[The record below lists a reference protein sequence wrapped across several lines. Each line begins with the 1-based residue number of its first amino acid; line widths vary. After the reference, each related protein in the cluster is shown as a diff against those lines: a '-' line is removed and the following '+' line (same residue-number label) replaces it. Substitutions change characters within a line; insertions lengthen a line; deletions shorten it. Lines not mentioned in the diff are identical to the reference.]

1 MSFIC
6 VLKCI
11 LSSKCNYFLSLLLF
25 ALFENQNTAQLYA
38 RHFFSKILSVY
49 WVKKSPQGRNKK
61 YKHFPVRVHLYVV
74 KRHRAKKDSKR
85 FIKVMSF
92 LILAYAQIIKKQDN
106 FFSYPALNNNF
117 VFDNSKSQQSNLLLL
132 QFLKFFLRQMYLS
145 NHHLQHHLSLKFYV
159 FL

>member
-1 MSFIC
+1 MHFKFKVQLFFITF
-6 VLKCI
+6 VICI
-11 LSSKCNYFLSLLLF
+11 IWKSEHCPVIRTS
-25 ALFENQNTAQLYA
+25 
-38 RHFFSKILSVY
+38 FFSKILSVY

-74 KRHRAKKDSKR
+74 KRHRAKKDSKL

>member
-1 MSFIC
+1 MGFIC
-6 VLKCI
+6 VLKYI
-11 LSSKCNYFLSLLLF
+11 LSSKCNSFLSLCYLHNLKIGIPPSYTHVKIY
-25 ALFENQNTAQLYA
+25 Q
-38 RHFFSKILSVY
+38 FSSVY
-49 WVKKSPQGRNKK
+49 WVKKSPQGWNKK

-74 KRHRAKKDSKR
+74 ERHRAKKDSKL